1 MTLNLFLKTS
11 LIWLMIALLAIINGI
26 FRESILVSAM
36 DQSMA
41 IAVSGLTLSL
51 IIFMVTYVSFPLF
64 GKHHA
69 LTYFFIG
76 VQWVVMTL
84 LFEFLFGH
92 YVLDKPWFSILQVFN
107 IVKGDP
113 MLLVLFVSLFSP
125 LLVARIKNNIL

>member
-92 YVLDKPWFSILQVFN
+92 YVLDKPWFCILQVFN